1 MENNICHSH
10 RCLQGSLSH
19 TEALWLC
26 SNSQTCCHLRFAA
39 ATWAVTA
46 AATTPRKIL
55 QDKPRYGCVRKHA
68 IHAHSGCW
76 DYGTLNKTF
85 FQQLKTN
92 KHPAW
97 TTAWC
102 HLCSWSFQ
110 KTGRN
115 IFPSRPRRLRALSF
129 QPPTKMLTK
138 ASCPPEYPH
147 SKARTNASLQWGTGA
162 ASRRLSSP
170 TLLLSASLG
179 TSLTL
184 APDEGKGSLAPCIT
198 DATESCTRS
207 QLLCW
212 WYFLSPW
219 QQSRWH
225 TTLPSDCPGGHRRP
239 PALRDLPR
247 PTTEQLIMKS
257 DDVSWKQW
265 GKHHQDF
272 NYCPSAASHG
282 TITNK
287 HPLLL
292 ASR

>member
-1 MENNICHSH
+1 MNYSLVPFVHLKFPENW
-10 RCLQGSLSH
+10 QK
-19 TEALWLC
+19 
-26 SNSQTCCHLRFAA
+26 HL
-39 ATWAVTA
+39 
-46 AATTPRKIL
+46 P
-55 QDKPRYGCVRKHA
+55 
-68 IHAHSGCW
+68 
-76 DYGTLNKTF
+76 
-85 FQQLKTN
+85 FQ
-92 KHPAW
+92 A
-97 TTAWC
+97 
-102 HLCSWSFQ
+102 Q
-110 KTGRN
+110 KTE
-115 IFPSRPRRLRALSF
+115 SAQL
-129 QPPTKMLTK
+129 PTTDKNADKSKLPTRVPT
-138 ASCPPEYPH
+138 A
-147 SKARTNASLQWGTGA
+147 KARTNASLQWGTGA

-184 APDEGKGSLAPCIT
+184 APDEAKGSLAPCIT

-225 TTLPSDCPGGHRRP
+225 TRLPSDCPGGHRRP

-257 DDVSWKQW
+257 DDFSWKQW

-272 NYCPSAASHG
+272 NYCPSASSHG

-287 HPLLL
+287 HPLLF